1 VWRERD
7 LGILEGIGEAV
18 TGFLIV
24 FFILIILMV
33 VIYLFKFLFGKKE
46 KKAENIAT
54 AAEAPVNQ
62 TAQLK
67 GLSEKK
73 VVAIATAAIAA
84 SRGSSDCAF
93 NVISI
98 QKIS

>member
-1 VWRERD
+1 
-7 LGILEGIGEAV
+7 
-18 TGFLIV
+18 
-24 FFILIILMV
+24 MV

-46 KKAENIAT
+46 REAENNNT
-54 AAEAPVNQ
+54 AAETQIHQA
-62 TAQLK
+62 AQPK
-67 GLSEKK
+67 SLSEKK
-73 VVAIATAAIAA
+73 LVAIATAAIAA